1 MLAVWFVLGILFGSA
16 AGLCAFLIT
25 YREYQRHKM
34 ARSKLM
40 RHSLSS
46 ALFAFLFFL
55 TFALIAGYAFSH
67 MM

>member
-1 MLAVWFVLGILFGSA
+1 MLAIWFALGIAFGLV
-16 AGLCAFLIT
+16 AGVCAFVIT
-25 YREYQRHKM
+25 YREYERHKM
-34 ARSKLM
+34 ARPKLI

-67 MM
+67 IL